1 MDLPLVYHPD
11 YSFAFPAPHR
21 FPMDKFVR
29 LHDHLSATRLLHAQ
43 NLHQPDAASDEL
55 LLLAHDADYVS
66 RFCNNELDAAGQRRM
81 GLPWSEHLVART
93 KRAVGG
99 TLLTAELALQHGLAC
114 HLAGGTHHAHYDFA
128 SGFCIF
134 NDLAITSRYLLA
146 TGKAQRVLIFDCD
159 VHQGDGTA
167 RILED
172 DSDIIT
178 VSVHCENNFP
188 VRKAHS
194 DWDIP
199 LPRQLGDTGY
209 LKVVAD
215 TLDYLLPLYQPD
227 LVLYDAGVD
236 VHAADALGHLSL
248 SDAGI
253 AARDS
258 QVINTCLARDIP
270 VCAVIG
276 GGYEKD
282 RDALAKRHGILHHS
296 AAQIWQARALG

>member
-1 MDLPLVYHPD
+1 MDLPLVYHPE
-11 YSFAFPAPHR
+11 YSFAFPTPHR

-29 LHDHLSATRLLHAQ
+29 LHDHLSASSLLHAS
-43 NLHQPDAASDEL
+43 NLHQPNAASHEL

-66 RFCNNELDAAGQRRM
+66 RFCYNELDAAAQRRM
-81 GLPWSEHLVART
+81 GLPWSEQLVART
-93 KRAVGG
+93 TRAVGG
-99 TLLTAELALQHGLAC
+99 TLLTAELALEHGLAC
-114 HLAGGTHHAHYDFA
+114 HLAGGTHHAHHDFA

-146 TGKAQRVLIFDCD
+146 TGKVQRVLIFDCD

-167 RILED
+167 RILEH

-178 VSVHCENNFP
+178 VSLHCENNFP

-199 LPRQLGDTGY
+199 LPRLLDDAGY

-253 AARDS
+253 SARDS
-258 QVINTCLARDIP
+258 HVINACLARDIP

-276 GGYEKD
+276 GGYDKD
-282 RDALAKRHGILHHS
+282 RDALAKRHGLLHHS
-296 AAQIWQARALG
+296 AAQIWRAQALG